1 LSEADVGRRSGDGAS
16 VPPSG
21 IGGGTL
27 APSPQQKGREYTR
40 RNLLLGAG
48 LFVAALLA
56 WGATGLYARSGAG
69 NSVVVTDSE
78 KKKHRFSLDEDSTHV
93 IQTSLGFNT
102 VRIAEGKVCVE
113 SADCPNQNCV
123 QQGAIS
129 EPGQT
134 VVCLPHKLV
143 IAIEASVDSDAD
155 TSDEQPDGAEPG
167 SAGGGVAPE
176 GDGAG
181 ETGGSD
187 PPVDS
192 IAG

>member
-1 LSEADVGRRSGDGAS
+1 MKEQITG
-16 VPPSG
+16 
-21 IGGGTL
+21 
-27 APSPQQKGREYTR
+27 QKGREYTR

-48 LFVAALLA
+48 MFVVALLA
-56 WGATGLYARSGAG
+56 WGVTGLYARSGTG

-78 KKKHRFSLDEDSTHV
+78 KRKHRFSLDEDSTHV
-93 IQTSLGFNT
+93 IETSLGFNT
-102 VRIAEGKVCVE
+102 VRIVEGKVCVE

-143 IAIEASVDSDAD
+143 IAIESSVDIGTDAPD
-155 TSDEQPDGAEPG
+155 RDDGASEPG
-167 SAGGGVAPE
+167 RDDGGIE
-176 GDGAG
+176 GD
-181 ETGGSD
+181 SN

-192 IAG
+192 VAG

>member
-1 LSEADVGRRSGDGAS
+1 MDEERVRLMKERIAE
-16 VPPSG
+16 
-21 IGGGTL
+21 
-27 APSPQQKGREYTR
+27 QKGREYTR

-56 WGATGLYARSGAG
+56 WGVTGLYARSGTG

-102 VRIAEGKVCVE
+102 VRIAEGQVCVE

-143 IAIEASVDSDAD
+143 IAIESSVDIGTSVPEETDA
-155 TSDEQPDGAEPG
+155 PRRDGDGTDAGESGADEPG
-167 SAGGGVAPE
+167 TDGGGAAPE
-176 GDGAG
+176 GGG
-181 ETGGSD
+181 TGNTGGSN